1 MLTQETEF
9 YVVCICWM
17 WCAWASKDSFR
28 IERHVSSIKSLART
42 RKNEIKKN
50 INHFRFCSQRLEN
63 LVSQFEAR
71 ELSLVSF
78 KCYNP
83 FMCLYTVQMRSA
95 FTKKYGRIR
104 EKRTK
109 LHAIVHF
116 SVKDCVCVSMDVL
129 CIGFNSMFNWFVR
142 DLDRVQIYIFSNFD
156 RCRRENL

>member
-1 MLTQETEF
+1 MLQPI
-9 YVVCICWM
+9 YV
-17 WCAWASKDSFR
+17 
-28 IERHVSSIKSLART
+28 SIYGSDATLNTA
-42 RKNEIKKN
+42 
-50 INHFRFCSQRLEN
+50 
-63 LVSQFEAR
+63 A
-71 ELSLVSF
+71 
-78 KCYNP
+78 
-83 FMCLYTVQMRSA
+83 QMRSA